1 MAISVPTLM
10 AANPTSINAVYD
22 KVWVEEVVISAPT
35 LGGDATARVRLR
47 KFRSTEDGGEF
58 APEGGEWLQVDS
70 LLAGAETDPDL
81 AAVVGSLMDYVAK
94 VGREQGVIAPHA
106 A

>member
-1 MAISVPTLM
+1 MAVPTLM

-22 KVWVEEVVISAPT
+22 KVWLEEVVVSAPT

-47 KFRSTEDGGEF
+47 KFRTLEDGSGEF
-58 APEGGEWLQVDS
+58 APEGGEWLTVNS

-81 AAVVGSLMDYVAK
+81 AAVVGSLMAYVAK
-94 VGREQGVIAPHA
+94 VGIEQGVIAPPA